1 MAKKK
6 TRTKAELRDD
16 IAMLE
21 AENST
26 LQEIV
31 DDLSSRM
38 DTINALTLDDD
49 IYDDDEDRP
58 FKRLLDRV
66 VECEKKVRALQ
77 DTWNTKAEQIFSDM
91 EAMLKQKY
99 QIKDS

>member
-31 DDLSSRM
+31 ADLSSRM
-38 DTINALTLDDD
+38 NTINALTLDDD

-58 FKRLLDRV
+58 FKRLFNRV
-66 VECEKKVRALQ
+66 VECEKKVNALQ
-77 DTWNTKAEQIFSDM
+77 STWNLRVEQIFSDL
-91 EAMLKQKY
+91 EAMVKQK
-99 QIKDS
+99 QKAS